1 MHKIK
6 EIFSLSI
13 PSLIVIVLPYLGL
26 HWSVISQSVYFSNF
40 ILALFILLLIPFQI
54 FFAKLFM
61 SRNTLLQILSVGLL
75 SATILFFYGI
85 NLVDIYFRWQIKA
98 YHHQVVRNR
107 IPFTI
112 FFILLFLLEF
122 FIFSRKR
129 KLFFVQ
135 NTFFMVLLAVSIATL
150 IFSSTHF
157 KTTDYFKSDFKKEI
171 QPIDSINKPILL
183 IISDEYNSPDGLY
196 QVFKDSSI
204 YNYSNHLKNKG
215 WIVRNSFY
223 SHEISTIHSLSS
235 LFNFNLS
242 TDPNFA
248 EINVNTIGPK
258 KIMQSALNDS
268 LTKKHINIV
277 NFGIFDFGNTQ
288 PLTRLYYFPKSFLEE
303 LLRFTAFPLLS
314 SNTDGF
320 KAHGIKNNFFIES
333 EHNRIILNSLI
344 DTTQKLKNKLSFF
357 YVHLY
362 MPHAPLVYMPEFSY
376 RVTELDNYLAFWKF
390 TNSKLQTLLDPI
402 VAENKFRI
410 ILTGDHGYRKSGKID
425 PRNSFTAFYGFDQ
438 KDVDQL
444 KSVQDIGS
452 LVNGYFK

>member
-1 MHKIK
+1 MHKTK
-6 EIFSLSI
+6 EVFSLSI

-150 IFSSTHF
+150 IFSSPHF

-196 QVFKDSSI
+196 RIFKDSSI
-204 YNYSNHLKNKG
+204 YNYSKHLKSKG
-215 WIVRNSFY
+215 WIVRNSSY